1 MNIKNTPLIAL
12 LSMIILVSSCK
23 KNNDS
28 GSNDLS
34 SSMLIKRM
42 AYTDTTGQH
51 YGTSESFQ
59 YNSLGRISQ
68 MLYDMPQW
76 MDSVLHI
83 FKYYPSKVNVEYFYT
98 NHFKGGRYTYYLNA
112 DGLAVADTE
121 ITYNQNGDST
131 ISFTYTF
138 IYDQNGYMVEKKIF
152 MGGDT
157 SRWISEN
164 YQIVNGNV
172 VSTVFDRA
180 DWGSSLTETYEYYP
194 NTGNTLGNANTG
206 RMFLGKSST
215 NLMKSSLTQ
224 YNPPQTAKYTYSI
237 DARNRVVQEFI
248 RGNGYL
254 IGSEN
259 LICTYY

>member
-1 MNIKNTPLIAL
+1 MVIFA
-12 LSMIILVSSCK
+12 SSCK

-28 GSNDLS
+28 GSDDLS
-34 SSMLIKRM
+34 SSMLIKRI
-42 AYTDTTGQH
+42 AYSDTTGQH

-59 YNSLGRISQ
+59 YDLEGRISQ

-112 DGLAVADTE
+112 DGLAVADTQ
-121 ITYNQNGDST
+121 ITYSQKGDST
-131 ISFTYTF
+131 ISFTDTF
-138 IYDQNGYMVEKKIF
+138 IYDQNGYMVEKKTFID
-152 MGGDT
+152 GDT

-164 YQIVNGNV
+164 YQIVNGNI

-180 DWGSSLTETYEYYP
+180 DWGSPLTETYEYYP
-194 NTGNTLGNANTG
+194 NSLNTLGNANTG
-206 RMFLGKSST
+206 RIFLGKSST

-224 YNPPQTAKYTYSI
+224 YDPPKTAKYTYFMDS
-237 DARNRVVQEFI
+237 RNRVVLEFI
-248 RGNGYL
+248 RGDGYM

-259 LICTYY
+259 QMCTYY